1 MESHYA
7 PLLLI
12 VVADTVM
19 VCDYIVAECENN
31 LDLYSQTIR
40 DWSFMASLLMK
51 GVSQEITLIR
61 SQENVWRVSMAE
73 WGFGRWE
80 GAKKMIVIREVAQPS
95 YITEK

>member
-40 DWSFMASLLMK
+40 DWSFMASLDEGGQPK
-51 GVSQEITLIR
+51 NNTNQELG
-61 SQENVWRVSMAE
+61 EYLEESMVE